1 MNGHPDD
8 NIPAGALN
16 ASRRSRELAELATRT
31 EPLDLLVVGGGIT
44 GVGVALDAASRGLS
58 VALVEAQDLAFGT
71 SRWSSKLVHGGLRY
85 LASGNVGIAHES
97 AVERH
102 RIMTD
107 IAPHLVR
114 SMTQVLPVF
123 DDSPVLG
130 RLATRAGMF
139 AGDILRH
146 NAKTSAQLLP
156 RSRKVSGEQAA
167 ELVPGLRR
175 DGLRSAV
182 LAADG
187 QLVDDARLV
196 VAVARTA
203 AAHGAVILT
212 YTRATEVTG
221 DGATLTDVRT
231 GRRFAVAARSVIN
244 AAGVW
249 AGEVDHSIR
258 LRPSRGTHLVVPAE
272 SLGNPTGALTVP
284 VGDSISRFVFALP
297 QQLGRVF
304 IGLTD
309 EDAPGPIPDEP
320 QPTEAEID
328 MLLETIN
335 KALARPLDRSDIVG
349 VFSGLRPLV
358 DQVGAGVE
366 MSTSDLSRKH
376 LVAFTGGMI
385 TVVGGKLTTY
395 RQMAE
400 QAVDA
405 AVTRSGVP
413 AGPCITATLPLIGAT
428 GAATD
433 SALPASLVARFGG
446 ESEHV
451 LAVATTDRPTA
462 LIAPGI
468 DVTRAEIEFA
478 ITHEGACTI
487 SDIMARRTRIGLVSG
502 DADRATGAVAEIF
515 EGAAETSA

>member
-1 MNGHPDD
+1 VTVEPENF
-8 NIPAGALN
+8 PAGALN
-16 ASRRSRELAELATRT
+16 ASRRGRELVELASRT
-31 EPLDLLVVGGGIT
+31 EPLDVLVIGGGIT

-114 SMTQVLPVF
+114 PMTQVLPVF

-130 RLATRAGMF
+130 RIVTRAGMF
-139 AGDILRH
+139 AGDLLRH
-146 NAKTSAQLLP
+146 NAKTPSELLP
-156 RSRKVSGEQAA
+156 RSRKASGEEAA
-167 ELVPGLRR
+167 ELVPGVRR
-175 DGLRSAV
+175 KGLRSAV

-249 AGEVDHSIR
+249 AGEVDRSIT
-258 LRPSRGTHLVVPAE
+258 LRPSRGTHLVVSAQA
-272 SLGNPTGALTVP
+272 LGNPTGALTVP
-284 VGDSISRFVFALP
+284 MAGSISRFVFALP

-320 QPTEAEID
+320 RPTEAEID

-335 KALARPLDRSDIVG
+335 RALARPLDRSDILG

-358 DQVGAGVE
+358 DEVGAGVE

-376 LVAFTGGMI
+376 LVAYTGGMI

-400 QAVDA
+400 QAVDVA
-405 AVTRSGVP
+405 LTRSGVP
-413 AGPCITATLPLIGAT
+413 AGPCITATLPLIGAS
-428 GAATD
+428 GAAAD
-433 SALPASLVARFGG
+433 SALPPSMIARFGG
-446 ESEHV
+446 EAEHV
-451 LAVATTDRPTA
+451 LAVATTDRPA
-462 LIAPGI
+462 APIAPGI

-478 ITHEGACTI
+478 ITHEGACTV
-487 SDIMARRTRIGLVSG
+487 SDVVDRRTRIGLVRG
-502 DADRATGAVAEIF
+502 DADRSAGAVAEILD
-515 EGAAETSA
+515 GAAETSA